1 MTNSLPPGLPE
12 PHGYPGINGV
22 HGYFKPPH
30 PQRRRLYSSSSED
43 SFPVTPPDGSKFHRP
58 TSPAQ
63 HHSYHRRPSRKHT
76 RGRKNSARRHREMES
91 DGEESNLYCEPEFQH
106 DTHHEGGLKKQQG
119 PIETNLDES
128 YGDVG
133 GSKPNLPPPRNLIHY
148 KKRGLPNHIG
158 NDISIQYHGRMPRR
172 NTGCSLS
179 RDSGVNCIGL
189 TDAPCFQVER
199 TPNIRKNDR
208 DDAILNNR
216 QVKNNVPQAASTPRE
231 NNLIVHQ
238 ATVHEALVKLPQDS
252 GFSSPRFEAET
263 SLLQQR
269 RHDIFTKFHHSGKS
283 DRDKCRNRRGSAS
296 KQKRSI
302 FLSSDSLE
310 ITGSEFYPSYHG
322 GIIPDQQSS
331 DNQEKSKHR
340 LQPGSSSISTSSTN
354 QTVVER
360 SRYQEGVCIGDKSEK
375 QGFSG
380 IGDEKPKFPS
390 DSDHTDVRNFHG
402 LNNENLGPKS
412 EKDKVKYNGLNNNVK
427 MNNFSV
433 ADKDAY
439 KPKLYRCCGS
449 NDAGAKT
456 LNEVP
461 MPLDKTSQV
470 AYRQLSNIQQQPQKK
485 SDRPL
490 FPDSCQ
496 VVGML

>member
-12 PHGYPGINGV
+12 PHGYPAMNGV
-22 HGYFKPPH
+22 HEYFKPPY
-30 PQRRRLYSSSSED
+30 PQRGKLYSSSSEE
-43 SFPVTPPDGSKFHRP
+43 SFSVRPADRQRPV
-58 TSPAQ
+58 SPVK
-63 HHSYHRRPSRKHT
+63 HHNHHRRPSRKHS
-76 RGRKNSARRHREMES
+76 RGRKNSVRRHIGMES

-106 DTHHEGGLKKQQG
+106 DAHHEGRLKQQG
-119 PIETNLDES
+119 PSEKNLDTP
-128 YGDVG
+128 DDMG
-133 GSKPNLPPPRNLIHY
+133 GNKPNLPPPRNLIDY
-148 KKRGLPNHIG
+148 KKHGLPDHIG

-189 TDAPCFQVER
+189 TEAPCFPVER
-199 TPNIRKNDR
+199 TPNTRKNGW

-216 QVKNNVPQAASTPRE
+216 HIKNSVPQAASTPRE

-238 ATVHEALVKLPQDS
+238 ATVHETLVKLPQDS
-252 GFSSPRFEAET
+252 GFSSPRLEAET
-263 SLLQQR
+263 SLSQQR
-269 RHDIFTKFHHSGKS
+269 HHETFTKSHHLGKS
-283 DRDKCRNRRGSAS
+283 DRDKYRTRRGSAS
-296 KQKRSI
+296 KQKRNI

-322 GIIPDQQSS
+322 GIIPDHQSRDIQGQKEHQQ
-331 DNQEKSKHR
+331 
-340 LQPGSSSISTSSTN
+340 QPGSSSISTSSTN
-354 QTVVER
+354 QTVLER
-360 SRYQEGVCIGDKSEK
+360 PGYHCGVYAGDKSEK
-375 QGFSG
+375 QCFPA
-380 IGDEKPKFPS
+380 IGDDKHEKLKFPNDNGNVQS
-390 DSDHTDVRNFHG
+390 FQG
-402 LNNENLGPKS
+402 LNNESLGAKT

-449 NDAGAKT
+449 NDAGAKN

-461 MPLDKTSQV
+461 MPFDKTSHV
-470 AYRQLSNIQQQPQKK
+470 AYRHLSNTQQQPQNT

-490 FPDSCQ
+490 FPDNCQ
-496 VVGML
+496 VVGVL